1 MTLNVCSRWVGAVL
15 LACGAAVAAWA
26 DTAPVANNSPDF
38 PLVELTEATPARME
52 LGAHLAY
59 LQDGSRKLSLEQASA
74 PLQAWT
80 GMDRVSPN
88 FGFTVK
94 AYWFRFA
101 LDNRTDKPL
110 QRMLELPRAFID
122 DVRLFHLHDGE
133 LITRYALGDEQPF
146 AQRVVQHQNLVMPLT
161 LAPGVH
167 QIYLRMASS
176 GTIEAPLRLWE
187 PAAFHAASAQEHLLA
202 GAVVGMLV
210 VMIVYN
216 LFVFAST
223 RDINYLYYIS
233 FVASYLLFWSTL
245 WGYSFAYLWPDE
257 IRWNSVAVPVFIA
270 SACVAACLFADNFLK
285 LRRFSRTA
293 HAVALGLAAVCS
305 VLLVA
310 SFVLP
315 YQLIIRVNSAMILVV
330 SVVALVCGYWRWWTG
345 ARFARFY
352 CLSWT
357 SVFVGV
363 CVLTIGKFGLLPSNF
378 WTDNASQIG
387 VLLLVVLLS
396 FTLADRINTDRGLRI
411 NAQAVALA
419 HARKARA
426 SQKALIDSTAEA
438 NRELE
443 SRVQERT
450 NALNEALEKLQTAN
464 AQLQRLS
471 NTDSLTQVGN
481 RAYFDH
487 ALQTE
492 HKRASR
498 LKQPLALLLFD
509 IDHFKSINDTWGH
522 PAGDAC
528 LRYLADFLRSKVL
541 RAGDVL
547 ARYGGEEFVVLLLN
561 STLGDALDMAEE
573 LRADI
578 AALEIPIEG
587 RSLRITASFGVAS
600 AIPISHT
607 SVATLVAD
615 ADKALYEAKHHGR
628 NCVRAAPPRMGHPQ
642 VA

>member
-26 DTAPVANNSPDF
+26 GAPGQSPDF
-38 PLVELTEATPARME
+38 SLIPLTDSTPTRME
-52 LGAHLAY
+52 LGAQLAY
-59 LQDGSRKLSLEQASA
+59 LEDADRKLTLEQASG
-74 PLQAWT
+74 PLQAWV
-80 GMDRVSPN
+80 GMDRTSPN
-88 FGFTVK
+88 FGFTDK

-101 LDNRTDKPL
+101 LDNRTDKTQ
-110 QRMLELPRAFID
+110 QRLLELPRAFID
-122 DVRLFHLHDGE
+122 DVRLFHLHDGQ
-133 LITRYALGDEQPF
+133 LITKYALGDEQPF

-187 PAAFHAASAQEHLLA
+187 PAAFQAAAAKEHLLA
-202 GAVVGMLV
+202 GAVLGMLV

-216 LFVFAST
+216 LFIYLST
-223 RDINYLYYIS
+223 RDINYLYYIA
-233 FVASYLLFWSTL
+233 FVASYLMFWSTL
-245 WGYSFAYLWPDE
+245 WGYTFAYVWPNE
-257 IRWNSVAVPVFIA
+257 IRWNSIAVPVFIA
-270 SACVAACLFADNFLK
+270 SACVAASLFADSFLK
-285 LRRFSRTA
+285 LHRFSRPL
-293 HAVALGLAAVCS
+293 HWGVLGLAWAS
-305 VLLVA
+305 ALLLA
-310 SFVLP
+310 GSFVLP

-330 SVVALVCGYWRWWTG
+330 SVVALVCGYWRWWAG

-363 CVLTIGKFGLLPSNF
+363 SILTIGKFGLLPSNF

-387 VLLLVVLLS
+387 VLLLVLLLS
-396 FTLADRINTDRGLRI
+396 FTLADRINTDRSLRI

-419 HARKARA
+419 HAQKARA
-426 SQKALIDSTAEA
+426 SQKALIDSTAQA

-450 NALNEALEKLQTAN
+450 NELHDALEKLQTVN

-481 RAYFDH
+481 RAYFDE
-487 ALQTE
+487 ALQSE

-498 LKQPLALLLFD
+498 LRQPLALLLLD

-528 LRYLADFLRSKVL
+528 LRYLADFLRQKVQ

-547 ARYGGEEFVVLLLN
+547 ARYGGEEFVVLLIN
-561 STLGDALDMAEE
+561 STLGDALDVAED

-578 AALEIPIEG
+578 ATLEIPIEG
-587 RSLRITASFGVAS
+587 RSLRITASVGVAS
-600 AIPISHT
+600 AIPASRT
-607 SVATLVAD
+607 SAATLVAD

-628 NCVRAAPPRMGHPQ
+628 NCVRAAAPRIDTPQ
-642 VA
+642 EV

>member
-1 MTLNVCSRWVGAVL
+1 MTRKVFSCWVGVLL
-15 LACGAAVAAWA
+15 LACSALISAWA
-26 DTAPVANNSPDF
+26 DAPPSGLSF
-38 PLVELTEATPARME
+38 PTFAITDATPTRVELSMY
-52 LGAHLAY
+52 LAY
-59 LQDGSRKLSLEQASA
+59 LEDPDRKLSLEQASS
-74 PLQAWT
+74 PTQAWK
-80 GMDRVSPN
+80 GMDRTSPN
-88 FGFTVK
+88 FGFTDK

-101 LDNRTDKPL
+101 LDNRSDKPQ
-110 QRMLELPRAFID
+110 QRLLELPRAFID
-122 DVRLFHLHDGE
+122 DVRLFHLHDGQ
-133 LITRYALGDEQPF
+133 IQTKYALGDEQPF

-187 PAAFHAASAQEHLLA
+187 PAAFHAAAAQEHVLA
-202 GAVVGMLV
+202 GAILGMLV

-216 LFVFAST
+216 LFIYFFT
-223 RDINYLYYIS
+223 RDINYLYYIA

-245 WGYSFAYLWPDE
+245 WGYTFAYVWPHE
-257 IRWNSVAVPVFIA
+257 IRWNSIAVPVFIA
-270 SACVAACLFADNFLK
+270 SACLSACLFADNFLK
-285 LRRFSRTA
+285 LRHFSQPVHR
-293 HAVALGLAAVCS
+293 AVVGLAWAS
-305 VLLVA
+305 ALLLIG

-315 YQLIIRVNSAMILVV
+315 YQFIIRVNSAMILVV
-330 SVVALVCGYWRWWTG
+330 SVVALVCGYWRWWAG

-363 CVLTIGKFGLLPSNF
+363 SILTIGKFGLLPSNF

-387 VLLLVVLLS
+387 VLLLVLMLS
-396 FTLADRINTDRGLRI
+396 LTLADRINTDRSLRI

-419 HARKARA
+419 HAQKARA
-426 SQKALIDSTAEA
+426 SQKAQIEATALA

-450 NALNEALEKLQTAN
+450 NALNEALEKLQAVN
-464 AQLQRLS
+464 AQLQHLS
-471 NTDSLTQVGN
+471 NTDSLTQVNN
-481 RAYFDH
+481 RAYFDA
-487 ALQTE
+487 ALLSE
-492 HKRASR
+492 HKRANR
-498 LKQPLALLLFD
+498 QKQPLALLLFD

-528 LRYLADFLRSKVL
+528 LRHLADFLRSKVQ

-547 ARYGGEEFVVLLLN
+547 ARYGGEEFVVLLIN

-573 LRADI
+573 IRSDI

-587 RSLRITASFGVAS
+587 HTLRITASFGVAS
-600 AIPISHT
+600 AIPT
-607 SVATLVAD
+607 SMTSAATLVAD

-628 NCVRAAPPRMGHPQ
+628 NCVRAAPPRIGSQ
-642 VA
+642 QTS

>member
-26 DTAPVANNSPDF
+26 ATPGHTTDF
-38 PLVELTEATPARME
+38 PLIALTDTTPTRIE

-59 LQDGSRKLSLEQASA
+59 LEDPDRKLSQEQASG
-74 PLQAWT
+74 PLQTWV
-80 GMDRVSPN
+80 GMDRTSPN
-88 FGFTVK
+88 FGFTDK

-101 LDNRTDKPL
+101 LDNRTDKTQ
-110 QRMLELPRAFID
+110 QRLLELPRAFID
-122 DVRLFHLHDGE
+122 DVRLFHLHDSQ
-133 LITRYALGDEQPF
+133 LITKYALGDEQPF
-146 AQRVVQHQNLVMPLT
+146 VQRVVQHQNLVMPLT

-187 PAAFHAASAQEHLLA
+187 PAAFQAAAAKEHLLA
-202 GAVVGMLV
+202 GAVLGMLV

-216 LFVFAST
+216 LFIYLST
-223 RDINYLYYIS
+223 RDINYLYYIA

-245 WGYSFAYLWPDE
+245 WGYTFAYVWPNE
-257 IRWNSVAVPVFIA
+257 IRWNSIAVPVFIA
-270 SACVAACLFADNFLK
+270 SACVAASLFADSFLK
-285 LRRFSRTA
+285 LRRFSRPL
-293 HAVALGLAAVCS
+293 HWGVLGLAWAS
-305 VLLVA
+305 ALLLA
-310 SFVLP
+310 GSFVLP

-330 SVVALVCGYWRWWTG
+330 SVVALVCGYWRWWAG

-363 CVLTIGKFGLLPSNF
+363 SVLTIGKFGLLPSNF
-378 WTDNASQIG
+378 WIDNASQIG
-387 VLLLVVLLS
+387 VMLLVLLLS
-396 FTLADRINTDRGLRI
+396 FTLADRINTDRSLRI

-419 HARKARA
+419 HAQKARA
-426 SQKALIDSTAEA
+426 SQKALIDSTAQA

-450 NALNEALEKLQTAN
+450 NELHDALEKLQTVN

-481 RAYFDH
+481 RAYFDE

-498 LKQPLALLLFD
+498 QKQPLALLLLD

-528 LRYLADFLRSKVL
+528 LRYLADFLRQKVQ

-547 ARYGGEEFVVLLLN
+547 ARYGGEEFVVLLIN
-561 STLGDALDMAEE
+561 STLGDALDVAEE

-578 AALEIPIEG
+578 ARLEIPIEG
-587 RSLRITASFGVAS
+587 RNLRITASFGVAS
-600 AIPISHT
+600 AIPASLT
-607 SVATLVAD
+607 STATLVAD

-628 NCVRAAPPRMGHPQ
+628 NCVRAAVPRISTRQ
-642 VA
+642 TS

>member
-1 MTLNVCSRWVGAVL
+1 MTLNALSRWVGTVL

-26 DTAPVANNSPDF
+26 DTPGHSTDF
-38 PLVELTEATPARME
+38 PLITLSDATPSRVE

-59 LQDGSRKLSLEQASA
+59 LEDPGRKLSLDQASSR
-74 PLQAWT
+74 LQTWA
-80 GMDRVSPN
+80 GIDRTSPN
-88 FGFTVK
+88 FGFTDK

-101 LDNRTDKPL
+101 LDNRSGKPM
-110 QRMLELPRAFID
+110 QRLLELPRAFID
-122 DVRLFHLHDGE
+122 DVRLFQLQDGQ
-133 LITRYALGDEQPF
+133 IVTKYALGDEQPF

-187 PAAFHAASAQEHLLA
+187 PAAFHAAAAQEHLLA
-202 GAVVGMLV
+202 GAVLGMLV
-210 VMIVYN
+210 VMIIYN
-216 LFVFAST
+216 LFIYAST
-223 RDINYLYYIS
+223 RDINYLYYIA

-245 WGYSFAYLWPDE
+245 WGYTFAYVWPNE
-257 IRWNSVAVPVFIA
+257 IRWNSIAVPVFIA
-270 SACVAACLFADNFLK
+270 SACVAAALFADSFLK

-293 HAVALGLAAVCS
+293 HFGVLGLAGISAL
-305 VLLVA
+305 LLVGA
-310 SFVLP
+310 FVLP
-315 YQLIIRVNSAMILVV
+315 YPLIIRATSAMILVV
-330 SVVALVCGYWRWWTG
+330 SVVALGCGYWRWWAG

-363 CVLTIGKFGLLPSNF
+363 SVLTIGKFGLLPSNF

-387 VLLLVVLLS
+387 VLLLVLLLS

-419 HARKARA
+419 HAQKARA
-426 SQKALIDSTAEA
+426 SQKALIESTAQA

-443 SRVQERT
+443 SRVQART
-450 NALNEALEKLQTAN
+450 NELHEALEKLQTVN

-481 RAYFDH
+481 RAYFDEM
-487 ALQTE
+487 LQTE

-547 ARYGGEEFVVLLLN
+547 ARYGGEEFVVLLIN
-561 STLGDALDMAEE
+561 STLGDALDVAED
-573 LRADI
+573 LRAEI
-578 AALEIPIEG
+578 ATLEIPIEG
-587 RSLRITASFGVAS
+587 RHLRITASFGVAS
-600 AIPISHT
+600 AIPASMT
-607 SVATLVAD
+607 SAATLVAD

-628 NCVRAAPPRMGHPQ
+628 NCVRAAAPRISAPQ
-642 VA
+642 NT

>member
-1 MTLNVCSRWVGAVL
+1 MTLNALSRWVGTVL

-26 DTAPVANNSPDF
+26 DTPGHSADF
-38 PLVELTEATPARME
+38 PLITLSDATPSRVE

-59 LQDGSRKLSLEQASA
+59 LEDPGRKLSLDQASSR
-74 PLQAWT
+74 LQTWA
-80 GMDRVSPN
+80 GIDRTSPN
-88 FGFTVK
+88 FGFTDK

-101 LDNRTDKPL
+101 LDNRSGKPM
-110 QRMLELPRAFID
+110 QRLLELPRAFID
-122 DVRLFHLHDGE
+122 DVRLFQLQDGQ
-133 LITRYALGDEQPF
+133 IVTKYALGDEQPF

-187 PAAFHAASAQEHLLA
+187 PAAFHAAAAQEHLLA
-202 GAVVGMLV
+202 GAVLGMLV
-210 VMIVYN
+210 VMIIYN
-216 LFVFAST
+216 LFIYAST
-223 RDINYLYYIS
+223 RDINYLYYIA

-245 WGYSFAYLWPDE
+245 WGYTFAYVWPNE
-257 IRWNSVAVPVFIA
+257 IRWNSIAVPVFIA
-270 SACVAACLFADNFLK
+270 SACVAAALFADSFLK

-293 HAVALGLAAVCS
+293 HFGVLGLAGISAL
-305 VLLVA
+305 LLVGA
-310 SFVLP
+310 FVLP
-315 YQLIIRVNSAMILVV
+315 YALIIRATSAMILVV
-330 SVVALVCGYWRWWTG
+330 SVVALGCGYWRWWAG

-363 CVLTIGKFGLLPSNF
+363 SVLTIGKFGLLPSNF

-387 VLLLVVLLS
+387 VLLLVLLLS

-419 HARKARA
+419 HAQKSRA
-426 SQKALIDSTAEA
+426 SQKALIESTAQA

-443 SRVQERT
+443 SRVQART
-450 NALNEALEKLQTAN
+450 NELHEALEKLQTVN

-481 RAYFDH
+481 RAYFDEM
-487 ALQTE
+487 LQTE

-547 ARYGGEEFVVLLLN
+547 ARYGGEEFVVLLIN
-561 STLGDALDMAEE
+561 STLGDALDVAED
-573 LRADI
+573 LRAEI
-578 AALEIPIEG
+578 ATLEIPIEG
-587 RSLRITASFGVAS
+587 RHLRITASFGVAS
-600 AIPISHT
+600 AIPASMT
-607 SVATLVAD
+607 SAATLVAD

-628 NCVRAAPPRMGHPQ
+628 NCVRAAAPRISAPQ
-642 VA
+642 NT

>member
-1 MTLNVCSRWVGAVL
+1 MTLNALSRWVGTVL

-26 DTAPVANNSPDF
+26 DTPGHSTDF
-38 PLVELTEATPARME
+38 PLITLSDATPSRVE

-59 LQDGSRKLSLEQASA
+59 LEDPGRKLSLDQASSR
-74 PLQAWT
+74 LQTWA
-80 GMDRVSPN
+80 GIDRTSPN
-88 FGFTVK
+88 FGFTDK

-101 LDNRTDKPL
+101 LDNRSGKPM
-110 QRMLELPRAFID
+110 QRLLELPRAFID
-122 DVRLFHLHDGE
+122 DVRLFQLQDGQ
-133 LITRYALGDEQPF
+133 IVTKYALGDEQPF

-187 PAAFHAASAQEHLLA
+187 PAAFHAAAAQEHLLA
-202 GAVVGMLV
+202 GAVLGMLV
-210 VMIVYN
+210 VMIIYN
-216 LFVFAST
+216 LFIYAST
-223 RDINYLYYIS
+223 RDINYLYYIA

-245 WGYSFAYLWPDE
+245 WGYTFAYVWPNE
-257 IRWNSVAVPVFIA
+257 IRWNSIAVPVFIA
-270 SACVAACLFADNFLK
+270 SACVAAALFADSFLK

-293 HAVALGLAAVCS
+293 HFGVLGLAGISAL
-305 VLLVA
+305 LLVGA
-310 SFVLP
+310 FVLP
-315 YQLIIRVNSAMILVV
+315 YALIIRATSAMILVV
-330 SVVALVCGYWRWWTG
+330 SVVALGCGYWRWWAG

-363 CVLTIGKFGLLPSNF
+363 SVLTIGKFGLLPSNF

-387 VLLLVVLLS
+387 VLLLVLLLS

-419 HARKARA
+419 HAQKARA
-426 SQKALIDSTAEA
+426 SQKALIESTAQA

-443 SRVQERT
+443 SRVQART
-450 NALNEALEKLQTAN
+450 NELHEALEKLQTVN

-481 RAYFDH
+481 RAYFDEM
-487 ALQTE
+487 LQTE

-547 ARYGGEEFVVLLLN
+547 ARYGGEEFVVLLIN
-561 STLGDALDMAEE
+561 STLGDALDVAED
-573 LRADI
+573 LRAEI
-578 AALEIPIEG
+578 ATLEIPIEG
-587 RSLRITASFGVAS
+587 RHLRITASFGVAS
-600 AIPISHT
+600 AIPASMT
-607 SVATLVAD
+607 SAATLVAD

-628 NCVRAAPPRMGHPQ
+628 NCVRAAAPRISAPQ
-642 VA
+642 NT